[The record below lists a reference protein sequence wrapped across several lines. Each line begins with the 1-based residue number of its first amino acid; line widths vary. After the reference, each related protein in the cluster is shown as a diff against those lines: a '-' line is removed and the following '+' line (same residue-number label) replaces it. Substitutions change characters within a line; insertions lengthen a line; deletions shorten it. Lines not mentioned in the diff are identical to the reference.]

1 MQNDASLQYL
11 VPSSEA
17 VGSSSIK
24 KGLKKAI
31 DEAKEESQEA
41 GRVFNRV
48 VSISGVAVIAIN

>member
-17 VGSSSIK
+17 VGTSSIK

-31 DEAKEESQEA
+31 DEAKEESLEA
-41 GRVFNRV
+41 GRVFNQV
-48 VSISGVAVIAIN
+48 VSISEIRVIAIH

>member
-1 MQNDASLQYL
+1 MQKTAGNTDALQYL

-24 KGLKKAI
+24 KGLKKAV

-41 GRVFNRV
+41 DRVFD
-48 VSISGVAVIAIN
+48 